1 MVEGNPMKIC
11 LPFECLSESDKRV
24 KDCARA
30 CHETVNR
37 HFKEWGC
44 LHETYRHDLK
54 HRSTVFGA
62 VVVIKQLT
70 INKGETLFA
79 CMY

>member
-1 MVEGNPMKIC
+1 MKIR
-11 LPFECLSESDKRV
+11 LPFEYLSESDKRA

-30 CHETVNR
+30 RHETVNR
-37 HFKEWGC
+37 RFKQWGC
-44 LHETYRHDLK
+44 LHQTFCHDLK
-54 HRSTVFGA
+54 HHSTVFRA
-62 VVVIKQLT
+62 VVVITQLS